1 MQLIREFENFNP
13 FRTRPG
19 KLPLSYLL
27 RNMVFDTVF
36 YDVGG
41 LSAQEHADLIG
52 RVVDFDEGGM
62 LVVWPQQA
70 ERKIE
75 YFALSA
81 DLVAAH
87 PDLDAVAIA
96 GVGSS
101 PLGTAALAR
110 QVADAHGAKV
120 VGVISGYG
128 AADVISEALGG
139 WIDFGRRNHTR
150 AAIEQ
155 VRALGVAGGNGA
167 SADALKAEYRIPS
180 DYLLVDEP
188 ESNTPVNLML
198 RHGDKLRLLVGHSK
212 GALNIQ
218 NAAHGFELD
227 PRAAELSIDRLRDHA
242 AAALSPPRSVRR
254 HLRRAGPPQHPRT
267 GDRRRRF
274 PLGRGHRAQPERAEA
289 LSHARR
295 KPAHARGGAG
305 VAASPRERAAGQHR
319 PPSS

>member
-188 ESNTPVNLML
+188 ESNTLVNLML

-227 PRAAELSIDRLRDHA
+227 PRAAEVSIDQLRVVTFGCGITLPA
-242 AAALSPPRSVRR
+242 RFR
-254 HLRRAGPPQHPRT
+254 HLDQFVGT
-267 GDRRRRF
+267 YDV
-274 PLGRGHRAQPERAEA
+274 LGRLNTPVPVTDDADFHWVEGTAHNLNEQNPFHTPVDDLLAREAARA
-289 LSHARR
+289 
-295 KPAHARGGAG
+295 
-305 VAASPRERAAGQHR
+305 
-319 PPSS
+319 

>member
-13 FRTRPG
+13 FRRKPG

-41 LSAQEHADLIG
+41 LTSVEHKDLVG

-62 LVVWPQQA
+62 LVVWPSGA
-70 ERKIE
+70 GRRIE
-75 YFALSA
+75 YYPLSH

-128 AADVISEALGG
+128 AADVLSEALGG
-139 WIDFGRRNHTR
+139 WIDFGTRNR
-150 AAIEQ
+150 
-155 VRALGVAGGNGA
+155 VRAFLEQARAFGA
-167 SADALKAEYRIPS
+167 AERRALSTAEAKAEYKILS

-188 ESNTPVNLML
+188 ESNTLVNLLL
-198 RHGDKLRLLVGHSK
+198 RRGDGLRLLVGHSK

-218 NAAHGFELD
+218 NAAHGFAIDAGAADVTLDELRVATFGCGITL
-227 PRAAELSIDRLRDHA
+227 PK
-242 AAALSPPRSVRR
+242 
-254 HLRRAGPPQHPRT
+254 
-267 GDRRRRF
+267 RF
-274 PLGRGHRAQPERAEA
+274 PRLDQFVGNYDVLGRLNTPGAITKGEHFHWIEGRGHNLNERNPFHTPVDDLLARGEVREAAGAQP
-289 LSHARR
+289 
-295 KPAHARGGAG
+295 
-305 VAASPRERAAGQHR
+305 AA
-319 PPSS
+319 